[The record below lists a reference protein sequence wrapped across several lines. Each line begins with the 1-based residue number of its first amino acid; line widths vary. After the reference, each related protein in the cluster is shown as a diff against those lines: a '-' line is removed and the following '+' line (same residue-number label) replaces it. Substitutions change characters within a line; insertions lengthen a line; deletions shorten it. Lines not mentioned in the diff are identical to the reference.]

1 MDQKGLQGG
10 MERLRSK
17 RAFVCDMDGV
27 IYHGNQLL
35 PGVDEFLEWLKDQ
48 DKRFLFL
55 TNSSAHSPRELREKL
70 QRLGMDVPEDHFYTS
85 ALATADFLVR
95 QSPGCKT
102 FVIGGSGLSEALHAA
117 GISLDDEAP
126 DFVVV
131 GTTTDYTYP
140 MLAKALHLVRKGAK
154 LIGTNPDPSGPGDTD
169 MIPGA
174 GALIAPIQL
183 ASGQK
188 PYFIGKPNP
197 LMMRHALKR
206 LGCCRE
212 DTVIVGDR
220 MDTDIR
226 AGIESEI
233 ETVLVLSGVTRPED
247 LAQFAYRPDYVLD
260 SIADVVPTR
269 HRFDAPVQSD

>member
-1 MDQKGLQGG
+1 
-10 MERLRSK
+10 MENLRSK
-17 RAFVCDMDGV
+17 KAFVCDMDGV
-27 IYHGNQLL
+27 IYHGSQLL
-35 PGVDEFLEWLKDQ
+35 PGVGEFLDWLKEQ
-48 DKRFLFL
+48 HKRFLFL

-70 QRLGMDVPEDHFYTS
+70 RRLGMDIPEDHFYTS

-95 QSPGCKT
+95 QSPRCRA
-102 FVIGGSGLSEALHAA
+102 FMIGGSGLAEALHCA
-117 GISLDDEAP
+117 GVSMDDEDP

-131 GTTTDYTYP
+131 GTTTNYTYS
-140 MLAKALHLVRKGAK
+140 MMEKALHLVRKGAK

-174 GALIAPIQL
+174 GALIAPIEL

-206 LGCCRE
+206 IRCCRE

-220 MDTDIR
+220 METDIR

-233 ETVLVLSGVTRPED
+233 ETVLVLSGVTRRED
-247 LAQFAYRPDYVLD
+247 LTHFAYRPDYILD
-260 SIADVVPTR
+260 GVADIVPVR
-269 HRFDAPVQSD
+269 HRFAAPVQSD